1 MNLPR
6 YARVLLA
13 TGSGVALGLSFP
25 NYNLYLLA
33 WIAMGML
40 VLASAGAPLK
50 EAPLYGFLHGQV
62 FYPVCLPWVDTVM
75 RQYGNIDPWISAAFV
90 GLIGFIGGLICMV
103 FSTGVALASRK
114 SKLLACALAP
124 FLWTVLEFFRTNIPI
139 IGSSWDLSGYPA
151 ARSLALLQ
159 ITSVTGIYGLCF
171 LIAAFG
177 SLVAYAI
184 LQLAERNRS
193 SSEPSEISGATAT
206 NGRAG
211 LQSRRTAAKV
221 RGALAP
227 EATSEVLRFGFP
239 AWKLAALITILLLLV
254 ALIGPHFIPTATPR
268 YVAHLVQTNFPQSE
282 SYPPDWLQLHSV
294 ELDQLEHISVD
305 AAHQMPGIV
314 IWPEVPAPFS
324 FTEQPFAER
333 AQRIAQDSGNYFLVG
348 VVDWKRDPEGKWLA
362 SNSADLLNPQGQRI
376 FGYDKIHL
384 LPFGEYVPLRGWLTF
399 AKKLTADISDFTP
412 GSTYGVAQIPEGK
425 FGVFICYEAIFPSEV
440 RQFTANGAQLLVTI
454 SNDGWFG
461 RSSAPEQHM
470 AMARVRAVENRRWLL
485 RDTNNGYTES
495 IDPYGRTAAQ
505 LPLDIRGQLDAPY
518 DFRGDLTPYARFGDW
533 FSWLCVLV
541 TVALLGVVIA
551 SRKKVPSQV
560 L

>member
-13 TGSGVALGLSFP
+13 IGSGVALGLSFP

-90 GLIGFIGGLICMV
+90 GLIGFIGGLICAT

-159 ITSVTGIYGLCF
+159 IPSVTGIYGLCF
-171 LIAAFG
+171 LIAAYG

-184 LQLAERNRS
+184 LQFAERKHSR
-193 SSEPSEISGATAT
+193 SEISGATAT

-211 LQSRRTAAKV
+211 LQSRRKAAEE

-227 EATSEVLRFGFP
+227 EATSEPLRLEFP
-239 AWKLAALITILLLLV
+239 AWKLAVIVTIILLLV
-254 ALIGPHFIPTATPR
+254 ALSGSHLIPPAPPR
-268 YVAHLVQTNFPQSE
+268 SVAHLVQTNFPQSE
-282 SYPPDWLQLHSV
+282 SYPPDWLQLHSG

-305 AAHQMPGIV
+305 AAHQTPGII

-324 FTEQPFAER
+324 FLEQPFAER
-333 AQRIAQDSGNYFLVG
+333 AQRIARDSGNYFLVG

-362 SNSADLLNPQGQRI
+362 SNSADLLNPQGQRV

-412 GSTYGVAQIPEGK
+412 GSTYAVAQLPQGK
-425 FGVFICYEAIFPSEV
+425 FGTFICYEAIFPSEV
-440 RQFTANGAQLLVTI
+440 
-454 SNDGWFG
+454 
-461 RSSAPEQHM
+461 
-470 AMARVRAVENRRWLL
+470 
-485 RDTNNGYTES
+485 
-495 IDPYGRTAAQ
+495 
-505 LPLDIRGQLDAPY
+505 
-518 DFRGDLTPYARFGDW
+518 
-533 FSWLCVLV
+533 
-541 TVALLGVVIA
+541 
-551 SRKKVPSQV
+551 
-560 L
+560 

>member
-13 TGSGVALGLSFP
+13 IGSGLALGLSFP

-33 WIAMGML
+33 WIALGML

-50 EAPLYGFLHGQV
+50 EAPLYGFLHGQI
-62 FYPVCLPWVDTVM
+62 FYPVCLPWIDTVM
-75 RQYGNIDPWISAAFV
+75 RQYGNISPFISAAFV
-90 GLIGFIGGLICMV
+90 GMIGFIGGLICAT
-103 FSTGVALASRK
+103 FSTSIALASRR
-114 SKLLACALAP
+114 SKVLACALAP
-124 FLWTVLEFFRTNIPI
+124 FLWTVLEYFRTNIPI

-171 LIAAFG
+171 LIAAYG

-184 LQLAERNRS
+184 LHLAERKRFSGGRS
-193 SSEPSEISGATAT
+193 FGSDKKPGSS
-206 NGRAG
+206 
-211 LQSRRTAAKV
+211 
-221 RGALAP
+221 RGALAA
-227 EATSEVLRFGFP
+227 EETRSGSSLQDLGHDVT
-239 AWKLAALITILLLLV
+239 AWSAVAIVTIALILV
-254 ALIGPHFIPTATPR
+254 TLIGPHLIPTATPH

-282 SYPPDWLQLHSV
+282 SYPPDWLQSHAG
-294 ELDQLEHISVD
+294 ELDQLEKISVD
-305 AAHQMPGIV
+305 AAHQIPGII

-324 FTEQPFAER
+324 FIEAPFAQR
-333 AQRIAQDSGNYFLVG
+333 AQRIAQESGNYFLVG
-348 VVDWKRDPEGKWLA
+348 VVDWKRDAEGKWLA

-376 FGYDKIHL
+376 FSYDKIHL

-412 GSTYGVAQIPEGK
+412 GTTFGVAQIPEGK
-425 FGVFICYEAIFPSEV
+425 FGTFICYEAIFPSEV
-440 RQFTANGAQLLVTI
+440 RHFTANGAQLLVTI

-505 LPLDIRGQLDAPY
+505 YPLDVRGQLDAPY
-518 DFRGDLTPYARFGDW
+518 DFRSDLTPYARFGDW
-533 FSWLCVLV
+533 FSWLCVAMAIV
-541 TVALLGVVIA
+541 LLAMSFVNRQ
-551 SRKKVPSQV
+551 SK
-560 L
+560 

>member
-13 TGSGVALGLSFP
+13 IGSGVALGLSFP

-33 WIAMGML
+33 WSAMGML

-75 RQYGNIDPWISAAFV
+75 RQYGNIDPLISAAFV
-90 GLIGFIGGLICMV
+90 GMIGFIGGLICAT

-124 FLWTVLEFFRTNIPI
+124 FLWTTLEYFRTNIPI

-151 ARSLALLQ
+151 ARSMALLQ

-171 LIAAFG
+171 LIAAYG

-184 LQLAERNRS
+184 LQSTEAARFSGGRS
-193 SSEPSEISGATAT
+193 FSSDVKPGSS
-206 NGRAG
+206 
-211 LQSRRTAAKV
+211 

-227 EATSEVLRFGFP
+227 EGTRLGFAANQILHPLR
-239 AWKLAALITILLLLV
+239 AWKVVAIATIALLLV
-254 ALIGPHFIPTATPR
+254 ALIGPHLIPAATPR

-282 SYPPDWLQLHSV
+282 SYPPDWLQVHAG

-305 AAHQMPGIV
+305 AAHQIPGII

-324 FTEQPFAER
+324 FLEQPFADR
-333 AQRIAQDSGNYFLVG
+333 AKRIAQDSGNYFLVG
-348 VVDWKRDPEGKWLA
+348 VVDWKRTPDGKWLA
-362 SNSADLLNPQGQRI
+362 SNSAVLLNPQGQRI

-412 GSTYGVAQIPEGK
+412 GSTYGVAQLPQGK

-440 RQFTANGAQLLVTI
+440 RQFTANGAELLVTI

-505 LPLDIRGQLDAPY
+505 LALDIRGQLDAPY
-518 DFRGDLTPYARFGDW
+518 DFRSDLTPYARFGDW
-533 FSWLCVLV
+533 FSWLCMAVTIVLLAMSFV
-541 TVALLGVVIA
+541 NRRT
-551 SRKKVPSQV
+551 P
-560 L
+560 

>member
-13 TGSGVALGLSFP
+13 IGSGVALGLSFP

-40 VLASAGAPLK
+40 VLASCGAPLK

-90 GLIGFIGGLICMV
+90 GLIGFIGGLICTM
-103 FSTGVALASRK
+103 FSTGVALASRR
-114 SKLLACALAP
+114 SKLLACVLAP
-124 FLWTVLEFFRTNIPI
+124 FLWTALEFFRTNIPI

-151 ARSLALLQ
+151 ARSLALVQL
-159 ITSVTGIYGLCF
+159 TSITGIYGLCF

-177 SLVAYAI
+177 SLLAYAV
-184 LQLAERNRS
+184 LVD
-193 SSEPSEISGATAT
+193 T
-206 NGRAG
+206 
-211 LQSRRTAAKV
+211 RRIWQIAVAV
-221 RGALAP
+221 ALA
-227 EATSEVLRFGFP
+227 
-239 AWKLAALITILLLLV
+239 LI
-254 ALIGPHFIPTATPR
+254 LIGAVGPRFIPAVTPR
-268 YVAHLVQTNFPQSE
+268 YIAHLVQTNFPQSE
-282 SYPPDWLQLHSV
+282 SYPVDWLEIHAG
-294 ELDQLEHISVD
+294 ELNQLERISVD
-305 AAHQMPGIV
+305 AATRVPGII

-324 FTEQPFAER
+324 FMEAPFAQR
-333 AQRIAQDSGNYFLVG
+333 AERIAQNSGNYFLVG
-348 VVDWKRDPEGKWLA
+348 VVDWKRDAAGKWLA
-362 SNSADLLNPQGQRI
+362 SNSAVLLNPAGQRI

-412 GSTYGVAQIPEGK
+412 GSTYGVAQLPQGK

-440 RQFTANGAQLLVTI
+440 RRFTANGAQLLVTI

-505 LPLDIRGQLDAPY
+505 LQLDVRSQLDAPY
-518 DFRGDLTPYARFGDW
+518 DFRSDLTPYVRFGDW
-533 FSWLCVLV
+533 FSWLCIII
-541 TVALLGVVIA
+541 TAALLAMSFVHRPRPN
-551 SRKKVPSQV
+551 SP
-560 L
+560 

>member
-13 TGSGVALGLSFP
+13 IGSGVALGLSFP

-75 RQYGNIDPWISAAFV
+75 KQYGNIDPWIAAGFV
-90 GLIGFIGGLICMV
+90 GLIGFIGGLICTI

-114 SKLLACALAP
+114 SKLLACLLAP
-124 FLWTVLEFFRTNIPI
+124 FLWTSLEYFRTNIPI

-171 LIAAFG
+171 LIAAYG
-177 SLVAYAI
+177 SLLAYAI
-184 LQLAERNRS
+184 LVK
-193 SSEPSEISGATAT
+193 T
-206 NGRAG
+206 
-211 LQSRRTAAKV
+211 RRVWSFAAIV
-221 RGALAP
+221 
-227 EATSEVLRFGFP
+227 TFVLVVVVIGGP
-239 AWKLAALITILLLLV
+239 YLV
-254 ALIGPHFIPTATPR
+254 PQATPH

-282 SYPPDWLQLHSV
+282 SYPSDWMQIHAG
-294 ELDQLEHISVD
+294 ELDELGRISVD
-305 AAHQMPGIV
+305 AARRVPGIV

-324 FTEQPFAER
+324 FEEALFAQR
-333 AQRIAQDSGNYFLVG
+333 AQRIAINSGNYFLVG
-348 VVDWKRDPEGKWLA
+348 VLDWKQDSGGKFLA
-362 SNSADLLNPQGQRI
+362 YNSAVLLNPQGQRV
-376 FGYDKIHL
+376 YSYNKIHL

-399 AKKLTADISDFTP
+399 AKRLTADISDFTP
-412 GSTYGVAQIPEGK
+412 GSQYTIAQVPQGR
-425 FGVFICYEAIFPSEV
+425 FGAFICYEAIFPSEV
-440 RQFTANGAQLLVTI
+440 RRFTAAGAQLLITI

-461 RSSAPEQHM
+461 RSSAAEQHM

-505 LPLDIRGQLDAPY
+505 YPLDIRGQLDAPY
-518 DFRGDLTPYARFGDW
+518 DFRSDMTPYARFGDW
-533 FSWLCVLV
+533 FSWLCVIATIAILFL
-541 TVALLGVVIA
+541 ALKP
-551 SRKKVPSQV
+551 RPSEPV
-560 L
+560 LRAAKPVR

>member
-13 TGSGVALGLSFP
+13 IGSGVALGLSFP

-40 VLASAGAPLK
+40 VLASCGAPLK

-75 RQYGNIDPWISAAFV
+75 KQYGNIDPWIAAGFV
-90 GLIGFIGGLICMV
+90 GLIGFIGGLICTI
-103 FSTGVALASRK
+103 FSTGVALASKK
-114 SKLLACALAP
+114 SKLLACVLAP
-124 FLWTVLEFFRTNIPI
+124 FLWTALEYFRTNIPI

-151 ARSLALLQ
+151 ARSMALVQ

-171 LIAAFG
+171 LIAAYG

-184 LQLAERNRS
+184 LANTRRAWSLAG
-193 SSEPSEISGATAT
+193 ICT
-206 NGRAG
+206 
-211 LQSRRTAAKV
+211 LV
-221 RGALAP
+221 
-227 EATSEVLRFGFP
+227 
-239 AWKLAALITILLLLV
+239 LV
-254 ALIGPHFIPTATPR
+254 AVSIGGAYLIPQATPH

-282 SYPPDWLQLHSV
+282 SYPSDWLQVHAG
-294 ELDQLEHISVD
+294 ELDQLEQISVD
-305 AAHQMPGIV
+305 AAHRVPGMV

-324 FTEQPFAER
+324 FLEPPFAQR
-333 AQRIAQDSGNYFLVG
+333 AERIAREAGGYFLVG
-348 VVDWKRDPEGKWLA
+348 VLDWKQDPNGKWLA
-362 SNSADLLNPQGQRI
+362 YNSAVLLNPEGRRVYV
-376 FGYDKIHL
+376 YDKIHL

-399 AKKLTADISDFTP
+399 AKRLTADISDFTP
-412 GSTYGVAQIPEGK
+412 GTQYTVAQLPQGK
-425 FGVFICYEAIFPSEV
+425 FGTFICYEAIFPSEV
-440 RQFTANGAQLLVTI
+440 RQFTAGGAQLLITI

-461 RSSAPEQHM
+461 RSSAAEQHM

-505 LPLDIRGQLDAPY
+505 FPLDIRGELDAPY
-518 DFRGDLTPYARFGDW
+518 DFRSDMTPYARFGDW
-533 FSWLCVLV
+533 FSWLCVIATIAILFL
-541 TVALLGVVIA
+541 ALKSPA
-551 SRKKVPSQV
+551 TKQV
-560 L
+560 LRAAKSVR

>member
-13 TGSGVALGLSFP
+13 IGSGVALGLSFP

-75 RQYGNIDPWISAAFV
+75 KQYGNIDPWIAAGFV
-90 GLIGFIGGLICMV
+90 GLIGFIGGLICTI
-103 FSTGVALASRK
+103 FSTGVALASKK
-114 SKLLACALAP
+114 SKLLACLLAP
-124 FLWTVLEFFRTNIPI
+124 FLWTSLEYFRTNIPI

-151 ARSLALLQ
+151 ARSMALLQ

-171 LIAAFG
+171 LIAAYG
-177 SLVAYAI
+177 SLLAYAI
-184 LQLAERNRS
+184 LANNRRVW
-193 SSEPSEISGATAT
+193 IRAAVVTLVLVVVAIGGAY
-206 NGRAG
+206 
-211 LQSRRTAAKV
+211 
-221 RGALAP
+221 
-227 EATSEVLRFGFP
+227 
-239 AWKLAALITILLLLV
+239 LV
-254 ALIGPHFIPTATPR
+254 PQATPH

-282 SYPPDWLQLHSV
+282 SYPSDWLQVHAG
-294 ELDQLEHISVD
+294 ELDQLEQISVD
-305 AAHQMPGIV
+305 AAHRNPGIV

-324 FTEQPFAER
+324 FTEAPFAER
-333 AQRIAQDSGNYFLVG
+333 AERIAINSGNYFLVG
-348 VVDWKRDPEGKWLA
+348 VLDWKQDPSRKWLA
-362 SNSADLLNPQGQRI
+362 YNSAVLLNPSGQRV
-376 FGYDKIHL
+376 YSYNKIHL

-399 AKKLTADISDFTP
+399 AKRLTADISDFTP
-412 GSTYGVAQIPEGK
+412 GTQYTIGQIPQGK
-425 FGVFICYEAIFPSEV
+425 FGAFICYEAIFPSEV
-440 RQFTANGAQLLVTI
+440 RRFTAAGAQLLITI

-461 RSSAPEQHM
+461 RSSAAEQHM

-505 LPLDIRGQLDAPY
+505 YPLDIRGQLDAPY
-518 DFRGDLTPYARFGDW
+518 DFRSDMTPYARFGDW
-533 FSWLCVLV
+533 FSWLCVIATIAILFL
-541 TVALLGVVIA
+541 ALKPRA
-551 SRKKVPSQV
+551 PEPV
-560 L
+560 LRAAKPVR

>member
-13 TGSGVALGLSFP
+13 IGSGVALGVSFP

-75 RQYGNIDPWISAAFV
+75 RQYGNIDPLISAAFV
-90 GLIGFIGGLICMV
+90 GLIGFIGGLICAT

-124 FLWTVLEFFRTNIPI
+124 CLWTTLEYFRTNIPI

-151 ARSLALLQ
+151 ARSTALLQ
-159 ITSVTGIYGLCF
+159 ITSFTGIYGLCF

-177 SLVAYAI
+177 SLAAYAV
-184 LQLAERNRS
+184 LTKTRRVW
-193 SSEPSEISGATAT
+193 
-206 NGRAG
+206 
-211 LQSRRTAAKV
+211 RTAAIV
-221 RGALAP
+221 
-227 EATSEVLRFGFP
+227 TV
-239 AWKLAALITILLLLV
+239 ALILV
-254 ALIGPHFIPTATPR
+254 AAIGPHFIPTATPR

-305 AAHQMPGIV
+305 AAQQTPGII

-324 FTEQPFAER
+324 FLEQPFADR
-333 AQRIAQDSGNYFLVG
+333 AKRIAQNSGNYFLVG
-348 VVDWKRDPEGKWLA
+348 VLDWERNPDGKFLA
-362 SNSADLLNPQGQRI
+362 YNSAVLLNPQGQRT
-376 FGYDKIHL
+376 FRYDKIHL

-399 AKKLTADISDFTP
+399 AKRLTADISDFTP
-412 GSTYGVAQIPEGK
+412 GTQYTVGQLPQGK
-425 FGVFICYEAIFPSEV
+425 FGTFICYEAIFPSEV
-440 RQFTANGAQLLVTI
+440 RRFTASGAQLLITI

-461 RSSAPEQHM
+461 RSSAAEQHM

-505 LPLDIRGQLDAPY
+505 YPLDIRGQLDAPY
-518 DFRGDLTPYARFGDW
+518 DFRSDMTPYAKFGDW
-533 FSWLCVLV
+533 FSWLCIAI
-541 TVALLGVVIA
+541 TIALLGLSLIKQPA
-551 SRKKVPSQV
+551 
-560 L
+560 